1 MHKSTKVGKKRRK
14 TNNQKKND
22 RASCQHQKPVPLVI
36 GQTGRHS

>member
-14 TNNQKKND
+14 TDNQKND